1 MRTLLATILLALVLA
16 GCTKS
21 GDHET
26 MHKAQTGLQQDAS
39 ALLDGQVMAI
49 AYSGFREGQ
58 HPDRG
63 DGARNPTREQILE
76 DLQILVA
83 SGFRLIR
90 LYDAGENSRTT
101 LELIRDNELPMTV
114 LQGMWLQ
121 AEFSNHEGC
130 EWLDEPRNS
139 PGTC

>member
-1 MRTLLATILLALVLA
+1 
-16 GCTKS
+16 
-21 GDHET
+21 
-26 MHKAQTGLQQDAS
+26 
-39 ALLDGQVMAI
+39 MAI

-101 LELIRDNELPMTV
+101 LELIRDNELPMPV
-114 LQGMWLQ
+114 LQGM
-121 AEFSNHEGC
+121 
-130 EWLDEPRNS
+130 RNS